1 MANSFSAADLRK
13 TLSFPFQSKGGWNH
27 FLIGSALLF
36 ANAFIPFIP
45 ALLVNGYF
53 VRLMRN
59 AIHDQPFSLPD
70 WDQWGDLAKDGFR
83 SMVIAFIYLGPGF
96 VVWFGGFLVYFVVA
110 FLGAIMSESGSANR
124 TMIQTF
130 PLLFLIAI
138 IILFGSMFFGWLLSV
153 LGALPLPVALA
164 HFVARDKFSAA
175 FDLRVIGKLILADK
189 WGYLLSWVVVIG
201 LSGLVYIGFFL
212 LYSTVILCAFA
223 YLIVTPFVFYVMLVA
238 SVLFGSFYREGTLT
252 SLEAPPS

>member
-13 TLSFPFQSKGGWNH
+13 TLSFPFQSKSGWNH

-45 ALLVNGYF
+45 ALLVYGYF

-59 AIHDQPFSLPD
+59 AIHDQPFSMPD
-70 WDQWGDLAKDGFR
+70 WDHWGDLAKDGFR

-96 VVWFGGFLVYFVVA
+96 AVWLGGFLVYFFVTFFGV
-110 FLGAIMSESGSANR
+110 IMSESGSANR

-130 PLLFLIAI
+130 PILLLVGMTV
-138 IILFGSMFFGWLLSV
+138 LFGSMFFGWFLSV

-189 WGYLLSWVVVIG
+189 WGYLLSWVVVMG
-201 LSGLVYIGFFL
+201 LFGLVYIGFFL
-212 LYSTVILCAFA
+212 IYSTFILCAFA
-223 YLIVTPFVFYVMLVA
+223 YIIVTPFVFYIMLVA
-238 SVLFGSFYREGTLT
+238 AVVFGSFYRDGTLT
-252 SLEAPPS
+252 SNEELG